1 CLSGINIGDSENTT
15 FTYDYEHQLG
25 TAYPRGSTANVTC
38 TIDFPNCQR
47 TFQAECGGRYGW
59 YLKLFNMSHLEFCEP
74 CTECFYP
81 PPEPTPCTRFVEPYN
96 ESIPYS
102 HGDVVQY
109 ELLGQPGLV
118 VNATCDDGY
127 WDFPGIPERYIENLV
142 YSCATPEEC
151 STFWTY
157 PNGTNISVT
166 LFTATGNEPDMTG
179 TCNELF
185 DLDSLR
191 TAPCNESKHFVCM
204 IDESQNFVEECPTPL
219 NPKICNSTHFV
230 FDEQPVGVGT
240 SYPVGTVAELTC
252 SRGTVQAECLGEPLG
267 WFFHNDSLAACGI
280 CEPGDCLYPPPK
292 TPCGIPAEEI
302 HQAPF
307 QDGES
312 FRFNCPQGNEANV
325 TCMNG
330 TWVGGC
336 EEDPHVFGIG
346 DECFVVRPQMDT
358 IENQAVFCNNLSQ
371 GYLAPASSDPVGIND
386 SLTDILEPADH
397 LFLGTQLTYN
407 ESAYT
412 CSGNDCNSLWKD
424 EHGESLTSLETVPGT
439 DPNKCLILDTRN
451 GTYRNQECVSP
462 QLYICRIQPPDISFE
477 CGEVPS
483 ITDHVPTNQSNDFG
497 ARIDVD
503 YSCPC
508 DNGTG
513 TVPAV
518 CLGHPVGWLFPRGI
532 HICDICTTTESTTME
547 TTTDS
552 TTLPSTSDS
561 TTARAASTSTPS
573 ETATESSTSNPTTDS
588 ATISSTEA
596 TSTKE
601 PTSTAAH
608 QKREYS
614 PTPAIKLSGITS
626 MSECESD

>member
-1 CLSGINIGDSENTT
+1 
-15 FTYDYEHQLG
+15 
-25 TAYPRGSTANVTC
+25 
-38 TIDFPNCQR
+38 
-47 TFQAECGGRYGW
+47 
-59 YLKLFNMSHLEFCEP
+59 
-74 CTECFYP
+74 
-81 PPEPTPCTRFVEPYN
+81 
-96 ESIPYS
+96 
-102 HGDVVQY
+102 
-109 ELLGQPGLV
+109 
-118 VNATCDDGY
+118 
-127 WDFPGIPERYIENLV
+127 
-142 YSCATPEEC
+142 
-151 STFWTY
+151 
-157 PNGTNISVT
+157 
-166 LFTATGNEPDMTG
+166 MTG
-179 TCNELF
+179 RCNELF

-204 IDESQNFVEECPTPL
+204 IDESQNFAEECPTPL

-230 FDEQPVGVGT
+230 FDEQPVAVGT

-292 TPCGIPAEEI
+292 TPCGIPADEI

-312 FRFNCPQGNEANV
+312 FKFNCPQGNEANV

-371 GYLAPASSDPVGIND
+371 GYLAPASSYPLGIND
-386 SLTDILEPADH
+386 TLTDILGPAEH
-397 LFLGTQLTYN
+397 LFLGTQLTLY
-407 ESAYT
+407 
-412 CSGNDCNSLWKD
+412 W
-424 EHGESLTSLETVPGT
+424 P
-439 DPNKCLILDTRN
+439 
-451 GTYRNQECVSP
+451 SP
-462 QLYICRIQPPDISFE
+462 QK

-518 CLGHPVGWLFPRGI
+518 CLGYPVGWLFPRGI

-552 TTLPSTSDS
+552 TTLPSTTDS
-561 TTARAASTSTPS
+561 AASTSTPS
-573 ETATESSTSNPTTDS
+573 ETATESSTPDPTTDS

-614 PTPAIKLSGITS
+614 STPAIKPSGITS
-626 MSECESD
+626 MSECGSD